1 MRALRLQALH
11 YRARRGGGSNGGG
24 LVPVT
29 DAAAAPPLPEAAV
42 VEQVTQ
48 SARQL
53 SQRIGEL
60 APRVAWFFG
69 R

>member
-1 MRALRLQALH
+1 M
-11 YRARRGGGSNGGG
+11 
-24 LVPVT
+24 LVT
-29 DAAAAPPLPEAAV
+29 NAAASLPLLDAAV

-48 SARQL
+48 SMRQL

-60 APRVAWFFG
+60 APRVAWFFS

>member
-11 YRARRGGGSNGGG
+11 YRAARGDGSNGCG
-24 LVPVT
+24 LVLVT
-29 DAAAAPPLPEAAV
+29 NAAASLPLLDAAV

-48 SARQL
+48 SMRQL

-60 APRVAWFFG
+60 APRVAWFFS